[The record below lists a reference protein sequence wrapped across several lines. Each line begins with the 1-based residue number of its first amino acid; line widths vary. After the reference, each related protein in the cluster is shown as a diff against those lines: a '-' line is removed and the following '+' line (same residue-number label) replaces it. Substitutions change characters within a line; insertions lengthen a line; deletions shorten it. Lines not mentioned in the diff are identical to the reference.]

1 MKNFRKKLATALT
14 AALVISTMAVSAS
27 AVNVA
32 QIKIGS
38 GNGVLSNLGSLCTDP
53 EALESASGLDIQ
65 KLLEDLG
72 LNGSTT
78 SNAANGNCDLNTQ
91 NALTSAPAANSAQ
104 TNTAAVKQNTGD
116 STVDT
121 KTATADTSVEDAAV
135 SDTTDSACTGGS
147 CTSNTDCNAADSN
160 CGTDEVCITGSCLN
174 GTGTCGSVADAGTTC
189 TANATL
195 LDRLNSIIS
204 KLGIDFQNACLNLSG
219 DGDTTVTETPQP
231 SQGTETPQ
239 PSQGTDTPATEPED
253 DGDSTPAG
261 DTNIDN
267 QSFEQQVVT
276 LVNEQRAAN
285 GLAPLTLNAALSNVA
300 RAKSQD
306 MHDNNY
312 FSHTSPTYGS
322 PFDMMKAAGISYRTA
337 GENIA
342 MGYGT
347 PQAVMNG
354 WMNSPG
360 HRANILNA
368 NYTQIGVGYV
378 ADGNY
383 WTQEFIG

>member
-27 AVNVA
+27 AVNVTR
-32 QIKIGS
+32 ITSCS
-38 GNGVLSNLGSLCTDP
+38 GNDVLSNLGSLCTDP
-53 EALESASGLDIQ
+53 EALEGVTGVDIQ
-65 KLLEDLG
+65 RLLG
-72 LNGSTT
+72 NMILNGGTT
-78 SNAANGNCDLNTQ
+78 SDAANENCAADAENTS
-91 NALTSAPAANSAQ
+91 TSSPEVNSPQ
-104 TNTAAVKQNTGD
+104 SDTSAVKQSTNCDTTGTRNAPA
-116 STVDT
+116 STAV
-121 KTATADTSVEDAAV
+121 KDAAV
-135 SDTTDSACTGGS
+135 EDTSTSDTTNSSCTGGS
-147 CTSNTDCNAADSN
+147 CPSGTDCSTTGSDCRTDAA
-160 CGTDEVCITGSCLN
+160 CITGSCVN
-174 GTGTCGSVADAGTTC
+174 GTGTCGTIADVGTSC
-189 TANATL
+189 TANASL
-195 LDRLNSIIS
+195 LDRLNSIFS
-204 KLGIDFQNACLNLSG
+204 KLGIDFQNACISLLG
-219 DGDTTVTETPQP
+219 DDDTSVTETPQP
-231 SQGTETPQ
+231 TQ
-239 PSQGTDTPATEPED
+239 D
-253 DGDSTPAG
+253 DSNSTPNDNA
-261 DTNIDN
+261 NIDN
-267 QSFEQQVVT
+267 LSYEQQVVT

-322 PFDMMKAAGISYRTA
+322 PFDMMQAFGISYKTA

-347 PQAVMNG
+347 PEAVVTG

-368 NYTQIGVGYV
+368 NYTQIGVGFV

-383 WTQEFIG
+383 WTQEFIS